1 MRNRKLIILPLLTAA
16 FLCTTATAAA
26 EFATV
31 DGNLVTELLPGLH
44 VTLIPIPPLL
54 SSYSVRE
61 SSAAPMT
68 LESPG
73 PGINSPLIWGYEARE
88 TGAYIFAYNT
98 DSPPTPV
105 ADCVPPGSINGR
117 GLALD
122 PMDGNL
128 WYTYVTFQNFVGDGY
143 IHKTTPPT
151 PNSSSCTDAGSI
163 PFGDGPGGTTQD
175 DIGAIDVDGGTRH
188 IWVAGYKAMNIGFEH
203 RSYLY
208 LVNRNNGKIMRY
220 CWVPFRLGGV
230 GNDSLTWARIEGLPG
245 SGEYLLTD
253 AGETNTFGDLLSVV
267 DTADC
272 RGGVQVTPVAEFNKV
287 EGMTG
292 IDYEYP
298 GLLDTNATD
307 LFNLGG
313 QPFSSSVPYGPWGQT
328 ELMEDISLCASKGV
342 MNGSDNTCPY

>member
-1 MRNRKLIILPLLTAA
+1 MRNRKLIFVPLLMAALLGGSSTAA
-16 FLCTTATAAA
+16 V

-31 DGNLVTELLPGLH
+31 DGNLVTELIPGVP
-44 VTLIPIPPLL
+44 VTSIPIPPLL
-54 SSYSVRE
+54 SRYVIRE
-61 SSAAPMT
+61 SSAKPMA
-68 LESPG
+68 LEATG
-73 PGINSPLIWGYEARE
+73 TFNNPLIWGYEAAQ
-88 TGAYIFAYNT
+88 TNAHLFAYNT
-98 DSPPTPV
+98 DSPPTMV
-105 ADCVPPGSINGR
+105 GDCVPPGSINGR
-117 GLALD
+117 GVAFD

-128 WYTYVTFQNFVGDGY
+128 WYTYVTFENFLGDGY
-143 IHKTTPPT
+143 IHKTTPPNT
-151 PNSSSCTDAGSI
+151 GSCTDAGSI
-163 PFGDGPGGTTQD
+163 PFGDGPGGTIQD
-175 DIGAIDVDGGTRH
+175 DIGAMDVDGGTRH
-188 IWVAGYKAMNIGFEH
+188 IWVAGYKAMNVGFEH

-208 LVNRNNGKIMRY
+208 LVNRNSGKVLRY

-230 GNDSLTWARIEGLPG
+230 GNDTLTWARIEGLPG

-272 RGGVQVTPVAEFNKV
+272 RAGDQVTPVAQFNKV

-298 GLLDTNATD
+298 GLLDTDATD
-307 LFNLGG
+307 LYNLGG
-313 QPFSSSVPYGPWGQT
+313 QPFSSSVPYGAWGQT